1 MPDLLLLLAAQPVA
15 ETRSIQSLFLE
26 SFDAFTVVLVLGSVL
41 AGAVIVRC
49 VLEIR
54 EARVLPPESER
65 VLREYLT
72 RSELVRIDEFI
83 RRDDAFVSVV
93 LRAASD
99 ALRRGCD
106 DRSARDSAE
115 LVASEQAANWF
126 RKLEPLN
133 IVGNLGPLVGLAGTV
148 WGMIL
153 AFSALSSTGG
163 QASPV
168 LLSAGIAKA
177 LFHTLLGLL
186 LAVPA
191 LTVFGFYRQRVDR
204 LCTRA
209 MIVSAELVDLLL
221 AQRSAP
227 EFDSTRARTVP
238 GVPPAADVVV
248 QASGRSA

>member
-1 MPDLLLLLAAQPVA
+1 MLLLAAQPVT

-26 SFDAFTVVLVLGSVL
+26 SFDAFTVLLVLGSVL

-54 EARVLPPESER
+54 EANVLPRESER
-65 VLREYLT
+65 VIREHLT
-72 RSELVRIDEFI
+72 KGELVRLDEFV

-99 ALRRGCD
+99 ALHRGAD
-106 DRSARDSAE
+106 ERSARESAE
-115 LVASEQAANWF
+115 LIASEQAANWF

-133 IVGNLGPLVGLAGTV
+133 IVGNLGPLLGLAGTV

-221 AQRSAP
+221 AQRRAAEPDAP
-227 EFDSTRARTVP
+227 RGRMGPGVP
-238 GVPPAADVVV
+238 GVPPMADVVIE
-248 QASGRSA
+248 AAGRTA

>member
-1 MPDLLLLLAAQPVA
+1 MIDSVLVLAAAPA
-15 ETRSIQSLFLE
+15 PASRSLQSLCLE
-26 SFDAFTVVLVLGSVL
+26 SFDAFTVVLILGSVV
-41 AGAVIVRC
+41 AGAVLGRC
-49 VLEIR
+49 AMEIR
-54 EARVLPPESER
+54 EAKVLPRESER
-65 VLREYLT
+65 VMREHLT
-72 RSELVRIDEFI
+72 RGELVRLDEFV
-83 RRDDAFVSVV
+83 RRDEAFVSIVV
-93 LRAASD
+93 RAASD
-99 ALRRGCD
+99 ALRRGAD
-106 DRSARDSAE
+106 ERGARDSAE

-133 IVGNLGPLVGLAGTV
+133 IVGNLGPLLGLAGTV

-221 AQRSAP
+221 AQHA
-227 EFDSTRARTVP
+227 TREVGSDRGRDVP
-238 GVPPAADVVV
+238 GVPPMADVVV
-248 QASGRSA
+248 QAGGRSA